1 MDKLVYNTHEVAK
14 LLDIGL
20 NKVYELLIQNQLP
33 HVRVGRRYLIPKHAL
48 QQWLDKSTEVGL

>member
-48 QQWLDKSTEVGL
+48 QQWLEKCTEVGI